1 MKLRFFR
8 CSIVIFGQ
16 VLSLLVA
23 SAFKKQTSVNKAI
36 SNKKILCLIK
46 NFFFSTQKVYQ
57 LCFSNILIFV
67 PKPNFTQKNHNLESF
82 NLFVKTIDLF
92 TFTSSISWIFRCKMK
107 NTNFQIIRQ
116 NDWFVYIYSVHQV
129 NFTNFSIQNKNA
141 NNSKITGFFFSCWN
155 NNVWSKFYVSLAIT
169 IIWDFLKQFS
179 ITMSSVFISCS
190 TWKVLLPYF
199 NQKDDWKTSKETPQ
213 PKFFR
218 TRELRHSKIRKQYW
232 TLEVNLP

>member
-46 NFFFSTQKVYQ
+46 IFFFFYQ
-57 LCFSNILIFV
+57 LCFSNVLIFV
-67 PKPNFTQKNHNLESF
+67 PKPNFAQKNHNLESF

-92 TFTSSISWIFRCKMK
+92 TFTSSISWIFRYKMK

-141 NNSKITGFFFSCWN
+141 NISKITRFFFL
-155 NNVWSKFYVSLAIT
+155 VET
-169 IIWDFLKQFS
+169 IMYGQNSMFPSQLQ
-179 ITMSSVFISCS
+179 
-190 TWKVLLPYF
+190 
-199 NQKDDWKTSKETPQ
+199 
-213 PKFFR
+213 
-218 TRELRHSKIRKQYW
+218 
-232 TLEVNLP
+232 

>member
-1 MKLRFFR
+1 MKLRFFG

-46 NFFFSTQKVYQ
+46 NFFFFLFFFSTQKVYQ

-67 PKPNFTQKNHNLESF
+67 PKPNFAQKNHNLESF

-92 TFTSSISWIFRCKMK
+92 TFTSSISWIFRYKMK

-141 NNSKITGFFFSCWN
+141 NISKITRFFFL
-155 NNVWSKFYVSLAIT
+155 VET
-169 IIWDFLKQFS
+169 IMYGQNSMFPSQLQ
-179 ITMSSVFISCS
+179 
-190 TWKVLLPYF
+190 
-199 NQKDDWKTSKETPQ
+199 
-213 PKFFR
+213 
-218 TRELRHSKIRKQYW
+218 
-232 TLEVNLP
+232 